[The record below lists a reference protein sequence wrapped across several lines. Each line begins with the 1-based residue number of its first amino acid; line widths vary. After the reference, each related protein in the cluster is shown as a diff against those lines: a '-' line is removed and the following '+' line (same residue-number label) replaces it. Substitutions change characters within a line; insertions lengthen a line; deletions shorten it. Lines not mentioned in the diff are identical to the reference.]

1 MSKPPAARI
10 EPVLPPAWD
19 GEIHE
24 ALGAFPKGRD
34 FVLGRWQAGSDM
46 RGMHLLGT
54 LARHPALAKAFLT
67 FNAHAA
73 SAGPLTAREREIL
86 ILRISWLCRSEYELV
101 QHLIL
106 GRRAGLSD
114 VELERIQ
121 QGPEAAGWNEADAD
135 LLRAAE
141 ELHAC
146 QCIAESTWAR
156 LSKRY
161 DTAKLMDLVFAVGCY
176 QLIAMAA
183 NSFGV
188 QLEPGVAPLES
199 AVAARLHKQVS

>member
-1 MSKPPAARI
+1 MSKHPAPRI
-10 EPVLPPAWD
+10 DPVLPPAWV

-46 RGMHLLGT
+46 RGMHLLGA

-73 SAGPLTAREREIL
+73 AAGGLTAREREIL

-106 GRRAGLSD
+106 GRRAGLGEA
-114 VELERIQ
+114 ELERIQ
-121 QGPEAAGWNEADAD
+121 QGPEAEGWSEADAD
-135 LLRAAE
+135 LLRAAD
-141 ELHAC
+141 ELYAR
-146 QCIAESTWAR
+146 QCIAEATWQR
-156 LSKRY
+156 LAGRY
-161 DTAKLMDLVFAVGCY
+161 DTAKLMDLVFVIGCY
-176 QLIAMAA
+176 QTIAMAA

-188 QLEPGVAPLES
+188 QLEPGVAGLEP
-199 AVAARLHKQVS
+199 AMAARLHAQAG